1 MIVLIGYGNPLRRD
15 DGAGPVLARMVEAW
29 GGRDDMKVLTPH
41 QLVPELAEDLAESG
55 VTAVVFLDAAVNDR
69 EGGGMVAIRP
79 VGGEQAS
86 PLFGHHFSP
95 GDLLQYVQL
104 LRGTALP
111 AWQIT
116 IPGNDFGYGEGFSR
130 YAEQNLAAAFEALQT
145 FLCHIPR
152 Q

>member
-15 DGAGPVLARMVEAW
+15 DAAGPVLARLVEAW

-55 VTAVVFLDAAVNDR
+55 VTAAVFLDAAVNDR
-69 EGGGMVAIRP
+69 EGGGMIVIRP
-79 VGGEQAS
+79 VGSERAS
-86 PLFGHHFSP
+86 PLFGHYFSP
-95 GDLLQYVQL
+95 GDLLQYVKL

-130 YAEQNLAAAFEALQT
+130 HTEQKLAAAFEALQT

-152 Q
+152 